1 MQRWWTG
8 GPGRTCSRGG
18 YPRPGGSSPGA
29 VAGRHGA
36 ASLCAGTGEGDLD
49 FRDRAA
55 AVASELTLGATAY
68 GGASAPRLGG
78 LALRKDTVTSIDNNN
93 DYIDDWEGTWGAV
106 IRGRFNHRDRR
117 GT

>member
-1 MQRWWTG
+1 MVARRPSSKQSKKKHILIIKPAVGVLSIGRAGGGSCIQRWWTG

-49 FRDRAA
+49 LW
-55 AVASELTLGATAY
+55 V
-68 GGASAPRLGG
+68 
-78 LALRKDTVTSIDNNN
+78 
-93 DYIDDWEGTWGAV
+93 AV
-106 IRGRFNHRDRR
+106 IRGRFYHRDRR